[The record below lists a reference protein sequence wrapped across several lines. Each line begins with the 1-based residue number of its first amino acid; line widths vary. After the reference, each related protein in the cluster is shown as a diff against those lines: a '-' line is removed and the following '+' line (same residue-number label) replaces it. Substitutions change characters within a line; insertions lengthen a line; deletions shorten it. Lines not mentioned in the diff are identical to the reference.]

1 MVKYVLLH
9 YAMGDNI
16 VAFRHI
22 TNLVRRHPD
31 DEIKLIFNKQTSEFM
46 NYWKWPSNVTLC
58 PLTPL
63 LHDIDNLTA
72 FPYENMGIGLNEEW
86 QGVADGF
93 AEFDG
98 VKYIDYRP
106 ARVKVLPPQRDVFV
120 WSNYIPRLDLTWRGD
135 PQGGGQYRPR
145 PTSEALQSLTWG
157 KYIVVQPMS
166 TSHTLRFEKEEL
178 KVYEEWLKNDMHN
191 YLEKAGIN
199 YILVGTERDAS
210 MIPDVASLPST
221 QTRTNLIGK
230 TSIKEFCDIIQCSSG
245 VWGIS
250 SAAINIGDYLL
261 GKPVL
266 SWNLRDIS
274 IELFDSF
281 LHHGK
286 SLAINRPWLKDEE
299 FYLEYTN
306 KFKLLMNS

>member
-31 DEIKLIFNKQTSEFM
+31 DEIKLIFNKQTKEFM
-46 NYWKWPSNVTLC
+46 DYWKWPSNITLC
-58 PLTPL
+58 PLTAL
-63 LHDIDNLTA
+63 LHDVDNLTA
-72 FPYENMGIGLNEEW
+72 FPYQNIGIGFNEEW

-93 AEFDG
+93 AEYDG
-98 VKYIDYRP
+98 VRYIDYRP
-106 ARVKVLPPQRDVFV
+106 AKVKMLPPQKDVFV
-120 WSNYIPRLDLTWRGD
+120 WASYIPEPTMSVELDC
-135 PQGGGQYRPR
+135 
-145 PTSEALQSLTWG
+145 SSLG

-166 TSHTLRFEKEEL
+166 TSHTLRFEEEEL
-178 KVYEEWLKNDMHN
+178 KVYENWLKNDMHN
-191 YLEKAGIN
+191 YLEKAGIS
-199 YILVGTERDAS
+199 YVLVGTEKDAS
-210 MIPDVASLPST
+210 MIPNIASLPST
-221 QTRTNLIGK
+221 NIRTNLIGK

-281 LHHGK
+281 LHHSK

-299 FYLEYTN
+299 FYLKYIN
-306 KFKLLMNS
+306 NFKVLMSS

>member
-22 TNLVRRHPD
+22 TNLVRRYPD
-31 DEIKLIFNKQTSEFM
+31 DEIKLIFNKQTNEFM
-46 NYWKWPSNVTLC
+46 NYWRWPSNVTLC

-63 LHDIDNLTA
+63 IHDIDNLVA
-72 FPYENMGIGLNEEW
+72 FPYENKGHEEW
-86 QGVADGF
+86 EGVAGGF

-98 VKYIDYRP
+98 VRYIDYRP
-106 ARVKVLPPQRDVFV
+106 ARVKMLPPQKDVFS
-120 WSNYIPRLDLTWRGD
+120 WTNYIPEPAPWHRIDV
-135 PQGGGQYRPR
+135 
-145 PTSEALQSLTWG
+145 LTWG

-178 KVYEEWLKNDMHN
+178 KIYEEWLKNDMHN
-191 YLEKAGIN
+191 YLKKAGIN
-199 YILVGTERDAS
+199 YILVGTEKDAS
-210 MIPDVASLPST
+210 MIPNIASLPSAEN
-221 QTRTNLIGK
+221 RTNLIGK

-306 KFKLLMNS
+306 KFKFLMNS

>member
-1 MVKYVLLH
+1 
-9 YAMGDNI
+9 
-16 VAFRHI
+16 
-22 TNLVRRHPD
+22 
-31 DEIKLIFNKQTSEFM
+31 
-46 NYWKWPSNVTLC
+46 
-58 PLTPL
+58 
-63 LHDIDNLTA
+63 
-72 FPYENMGIGLNEEW
+72 
-86 QGVADGF
+86 
-93 AEFDG
+93 
-98 VKYIDYRP
+98 
-106 ARVKVLPPQRDVFV
+106 
-120 WSNYIPRLDLTWRGD
+120 
-135 PQGGGQYRPR
+135 
-145 PTSEALQSLTWG
+145 
-157 KYIVVQPMS
+157 MS

-281 LHHGK
+281 LHHSK

-306 KFKLLMNS
+306 KFKFLMNS

>member
-31 DEIKLIFNKQTSEFM
+31 DKIKLIFNKQTSEFM
-46 NYWKWPSNVTLC
+46 NYWKWPSNITLC

-72 FPYENMGIGLNEEW
+72 FPYENEGHEEW

-106 ARVKVLPPQRDVFV
+106 ARVKMLPPQKDVFS
-120 WSNYIPRLDLTWRGD
+120 WANYIPEPAAWHRIDV
-135 PQGGGQYRPR
+135 
-145 PTSEALQSLTWG
+145 LTWG

-191 YLEKAGIN
+191 YLKKAGIN
-199 YILVGTERDAS
+199 YVLVGTEKDAS
-210 MIPDVASLPST
+210 MIPNIASLPSAEN
-221 QTRTNLIGK
+221 RTNLIGK

-281 LHHGK
+281 LHHSK

-306 KFKLLMNS
+306 KFKFLMNS